1 MFAAGRHVADER
13 ADAVAAV
20 GQHRNRLIYWQLLAP
35 QYLAEPMLRCGI
47 LTADQAEITVV
58 AILGHRLADDD
69 LEVPLLVMPVPEI
82 AAVDPD
88 DDRFPWDRRHLISGR
103 TAHRLKLAGSPPRSA
118 SCRAATLC
126 RCWRMVSGLVPATG
140 RTSLSKAAVMPRR
153 SASPSGS
160 PDKAAPARC
169 AR

>member
-1 MFAAGRHVADER
+1 MLAAGRQVADER

-20 GQHRNRLIYWQLLAP
+20 GQHRDRLICWQLLAP
-35 QYLAEPMLRCGI
+35 QYFAEPILRCGI

-88 DDRFPWDRRHLISGR
+88 DDRFPWDRRHLTSGR
-103 TAHRLKLAGSPPRSA
+103 TVIDSSSAGSPPRSA
-118 SCRAATLC
+118 SCRAATWC
-126 RCWRMVSGLVPATG
+126 RCWRMVSGFRAGDRQDVPEQSGGHAEG
-140 RTSLSKAAVMPRR
+140 ISEPQRLSR
-153 SASPSGS
+153 
-160 PDKAAPARC
+160 
-169 AR
+169 